1 MFSVAKEIGES
12 KIQEGVVSCQ
22 VGPAYET
29 VAEMKLFQA
38 AGVDALG
45 MSTVYEV
52 MAARQV
58 GIKEKAPLTRS
69 SHSATNAW
77 IPPCHWWRAFDFE
90 ERL

>member
-69 SHSATNAW
+69 FPLSDKRIDPTVSLVA
-77 IPPCHWWRAFDFE
+77 RF
-90 ERL
+90 RL